1 MIKFFRKIRQGLLSK
16 NKFSKYL
23 LYAIGEIILV
33 VIGILIALS
42 INNWN
47 EERKAA
53 EYTKLLFKNTLEELK
68 FNIEK
73 ANAKVAYFRSQNS
86 AYYVIIN
93 KKATRQNFKING
105 LAYLLFSG
113 YEVELSDNTFQKLLS
128 SHEKLTQEQDD
139 LLSKLKLVYNN
150 YKGEV
155 DFLDTKIVDFIF
167 DLHKK
172 YKDEQS
178 WYPNFISNSSISDD
192 MIDYFLNDPEYI
204 NDASYFYSLGAA
216 QQNSSVKRFRDNAII
231 TYTELSNHLNITPDT
246 AIVKDLTNYR
256 HYLGTYKR
264 DNLTLYIKEEAEGLI
279 QTIIANEDT
288 DNSTTVKNSILYLDS
303 KSYFTD
309 RNNFGKLIYDNDNN
323 VTKIEYTR
331 GAQKYN
337 FEKSNKDL

>member
-1 MIKFFRKIRQGLLSK
+1 MLTLFRKIRQNLLSERK
-16 NKFSKYL
+16 IGKYL
-23 LYAIGEIILV
+23 KYAIGEIVLV

-53 EYTKLLFKNTLEELK
+53 DYTKLLFKKTLEELE

-73 ANAKVAYFRSQNS
+73 ANSKVADFRNQNS
-86 AYYVIIN
+86 AYYIIIN
-93 KKATRQNFKING
+93 KKETRQNFKTHG

-113 YEVELSDNTFQKLLS
+113 NEVELSDNTFQKLLS

-139 LLSKLKLVYNN
+139 LLSKLKIVYNN

-155 DFLDTKIVDFIF
+155 DYLDTKIVDFIF

-178 WYPNFISNSSISDD
+178 WYPYFISYSAISDD
-192 MIDYFLNDPEYI
+192 MVDYFLNDPEYI
-204 NDASYFYSLGAA
+204 NDASYFYSLGIA
-216 QQNSSVKRFRDNAII
+216 QQNNSVKKFRDNAII
-231 TYTELSNHLNITPDT
+231 AYTEISKHLNITPDT

-256 HYLGTYKR
+256 HYLGAYKR
-264 DNLTLYIKEEAEGLI
+264 DNLTLYIKEEAKGLI
-279 QTIIANEDT
+279 QTVIPDEDT
-288 DNSTTVKNSILYLDS
+288 DNSTTVKNSTLYLDS
-303 KSYFTD
+303 KSHFTD
-309 RNNFGKLIYDNDNN
+309 SRYFGRLIYDEDNK

-331 GAQKYN
+331 GGQKYN
-337 FEKSNKDL
+337 FEKIN